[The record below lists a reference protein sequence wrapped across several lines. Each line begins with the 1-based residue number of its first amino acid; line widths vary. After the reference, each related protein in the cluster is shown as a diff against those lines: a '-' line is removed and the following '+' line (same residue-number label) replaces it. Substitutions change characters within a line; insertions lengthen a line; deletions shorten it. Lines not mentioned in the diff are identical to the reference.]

1 VLDTGVDAG
10 DYPRG
15 YSLLTSTDGTHWSE
29 RARGSGDG
37 QLTTI
42 EIPATTARFVRIV
55 QTATAPQWW
64 SVADLR
70 VYR

>member
-1 VLDTGVDAG
+1 VLDTGVDRG

-15 YSLLTSTDGTHWSE
+15 YELATSNDGSTWTPVASG
-29 RARGSGDG
+29 AGSG

-42 EIPATTARFVRIV
+42 DLAATTARFVRIT
-55 QTATAPQWW
+55 QTASAPQWW

-70 VYR
+70 VYG